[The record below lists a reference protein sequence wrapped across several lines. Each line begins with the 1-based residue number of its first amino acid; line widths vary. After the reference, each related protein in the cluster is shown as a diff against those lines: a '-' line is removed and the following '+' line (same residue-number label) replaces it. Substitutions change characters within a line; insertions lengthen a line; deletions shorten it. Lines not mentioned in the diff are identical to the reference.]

1 MNKLLKIILV
11 IFIIFVVVFSAIK
24 IISQINQVVIVSV
37 QPDLY
42 QQFDIYQGVTLE
54 LNKVISQSFFDSCNV
69 KTKPFVS
76 VELNYE
82 NNNLIISPKSR
93 FQYSQPYQIFIE
105 CHNFSNIISFET
117 MPYELLNDTSKAGIQ
132 IEKDIEFAQEIE
144 KVFQD
149 EPWREKL
156 PLKGDNY
163 EVNYLQSTN
172 NYIVSFSKP
181 VGSDLT
187 VENILPEIKFQL
199 KEIGAP
205 DLEFVW

>member
-1 MNKLLKIILV
+1 MNKYLKILLAV
-11 IFIIFVVVFSAIK
+11 FVVFVLILS
-24 IISQINQVVIVSV
+24 IIRVIARINQIVIVSV

-42 QQFDIYQGVTLE
+42 QQLDIYQEISLE
-54 LNKVISQSFFDSCNV
+54 LNKSVSQNFINSCSI
-69 KTKPFVS
+69 KAEPFVGI
-76 VELNYE
+76 ELNYE
-82 NNNLIISPKSR
+82 NNKLIISPQPR
-93 FQYSQPYQIFIE
+93 FQYSQPYQVFIE

-117 MPYELLNDTSKAGIQ
+117 MPYELLDDTSKAGIQ
-132 IEKDIEFAQEIE
+132 VEKDIEFAQEIE
-144 KVFQD
+144 RVFQN

-156 PLKGDNY
+156 PLKGENY

-181 VGSDLT
+181 VGSELT
-187 VENILPEIKFQL
+187 VEDILPEIKFQL